1 LSATIAELSKAFPIW
16 FCDIWG
22 VIHDGDRPVA
32 PTVAGLIR
40 HRKRGGIVILVSNS
54 PRTAAGVERQ
64 LDEIGVD
71 RYARDAVVTSGD
83 VTRQLIVDHGG
94 GKVFHLGPARDLSIF
109 HGLDVRRVE
118 LESAHAV
125 LCTGLFHEAAE
136 TPGDYRALLAE
147 MKAKGLAMIC
157 ANPDKMVKKGTRLIY
172 CAGALA
178 DAYAAIGGKVLMAG
192 KPFAPIYDLALRKA
206 EALARR
212 PITRHEI
219 LAIGDGP
226 ETDIRGAAAYGLAAV
241 LVADGVTGAAGGL
254 EAAEAQVRAM
264 VAEADIRATVHD
276 LMWIEKDG

>member
-1 LSATIAELSKAFPIW
+1 MPAGIAELSKTFPIW

-22 VIHDGDRPVA
+22 VIHDGYRPVA
-32 PTVAGLIR
+32 PTIAGLIR
-40 HRKRGGIVILVSNS
+40 HRRQGGTVILVSNS

-71 RYARDAVVTSGD
+71 PYSHDAIVTSGD

-109 HGLDVRRVE
+109 HGLDVERVE
-118 LESAHAV
+118 LADAHAV
-125 LCTGLFHEAAE
+125 LCTGLFHEVSE
-136 TPGDYRALLAE
+136 TPGDYRQLLAE

-157 ANPDKMVKKGTRLIY
+157 ANPDKMVKKGTRLVY

-178 DAYAAIGGKVLMAG
+178 DAYAATGGTVLMAG
-192 KPFAPIYDLALRKA
+192 KPFAPIYDLALRQA
-206 EALARR
+206 EALAQRTLRR
-212 PITRHEI
+212 DEI

-254 EAAEAQVRAM
+254 EAAEATVRAM
-264 VAEADIRATVHD
+264 VPEADIRATVHD